1 MWIGQIEICFESS
14 HSHSWDLSFDFFY
27 FNPNLDGLFTVRFK
41 GCICGGGGGGG
52 GEEAIPTPYSLE
64 LC

>member
-1 MWIGQIEICFESS
+1 MGF
-14 HSHSWDLSFDFFY
+14 LR
-27 FNPNLDGLFTVRFK
+27 VRFK

-52 GEEAIPTPYSLE
+52 EAIPTPYSLE

>member
-1 MWIGQIEICFESS
+1 MKSVLNPRIRIPEI
-14 HSHSWDLSFDFFY
+14 LVLIFFILTLIWMG
-27 FNPNLDGLFTVRFK
+27 FLRVRFK
-41 GCICGGGGGGG
+41 GCICGGGGGGGGGG

>member
-1 MWIGQIEICFESS
+1 MGF
-14 HSHSWDLSFDFFY
+14 LR
-27 FNPNLDGLFTVRFK
+27 VRFK

-52 GEEAIPTPYSLE
+52 GEAIPTPYSLE

>member
-1 MWIGQIEICFESS
+1 MGF
-14 HSHSWDLSFDFFY
+14 LR
-27 FNPNLDGLFTVRFK
+27 VRFK

-52 GEEAIPTPYSLE
+52 GGGEAIPTPDSLE

>member
-1 MWIGQIEICFESS
+1 MGF
-14 HSHSWDLSFDFFY
+14 LR
-27 FNPNLDGLFTVRFK
+27 VRFK

-52 GEEAIPTPYSLE
+52 GGEAIPTPYSLE

>member
-1 MWIGQIEICFESS
+1 MGF
-14 HSHSWDLSFDFFY
+14 LR
-27 FNPNLDGLFTVRFK
+27 VRFK

-52 GEEAIPTPYSLE
+52 GEAIRTPYSLE

>member
-1 MWIGQIEICFESS
+1 MGF
-14 HSHSWDLSFDFFY
+14 LR
-27 FNPNLDGLFTVRFK
+27 VRFK

-52 GEEAIPTPYSLE
+52 GGGEAIPTPYSLE